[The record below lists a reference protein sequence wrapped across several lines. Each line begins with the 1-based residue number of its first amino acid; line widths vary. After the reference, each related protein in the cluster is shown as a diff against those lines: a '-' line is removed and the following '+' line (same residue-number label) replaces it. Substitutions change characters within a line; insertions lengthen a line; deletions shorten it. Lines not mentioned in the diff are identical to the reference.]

1 MSEMKKG
8 LQYAAFNFDVHDDKS
23 LYAAVYKELGPHAIP
38 NGSASSYLVIYGHK
52 AQIETKIEQI
62 NFKAHAKGKRGVTYK
77 IRRTHPDEADVV
89 REDSINELH
98 SHVAFITQSMLDR
111 IDRLEKKFNEKVDDV
126 NEMIQKRNDAIS
138 KARRQLDEARGLAM
152 LFLIEQEVGSAVE
165 ASKMVAD
172 AQATMRDALKEQ
184 YADEIKRLKERA
196 KTEKKA
202 EVVTK

>member
-1 MSEMKKG
+1 MSEMRKG

-52 AQIETKIEQI
+52 AQIEAKMESI
-62 NFKAHAKGKRGVTYK
+62 NLKANAKGGRGVTYK

-111 IDRLEKKFNEKVDDV
+111 IDRLEKKFNEKSDDV

-138 KARRQLDEARGLAM
+138 KAGRQLDEARGLAM
-152 LFLIEQEVGSAVE
+152 LFLIDKEVASAVE
-165 ASKMVAD
+165 AAKMVAE

>member
-1 MSEMKKG
+1 MSEMQKG

-38 NGSASSYLVIYGHK
+38 NGSASSYLVVYGHK
-52 AQIETKIEQI
+52 AQIENKIAQI
-62 NFKAHAKGKRGVTYK
+62 NFKANAKGKRGVSYK

-111 IDRLEKKFNEKVDDV
+111 IDRLEKKFNAQVDDV

-152 LFLIEQEVGSAVE
+152 LFLIDKEIGSAVE
-165 ASKMVAD
+165 AANMVAE
-172 AQATMRDALKEQ
+172 AQGTMRDALKVQ
-184 YADEIKRLKERA
+184 YADEIKRLKA
-196 KTEKKA
+196 AKKA
-202 EVVTK
+202 GKATEVVTK